1 MSDQENIAY
10 EYALG
15 LLSKQEKD
23 AIELTPEFLQAVE
36 DAQLKLSALQ
46 LQAPLDKSASK
57 QIWDNINQQITPEK
71 ESWQDILVARFKT
84 WIYVLPAVFLAFG
97 SLILFEQT
105 SQVSDPY
112 SMSIINAKVGWEV
125 NADIENRKL
134 SIASVNPMLVGKNEV
149 CALWVKKDSVT
160 HFISTLPNVGDKL
173 INLSPK
179 IAKLLKGGEAI
190 ISIESTNKPIDQ
202 PTRIE
207 YRNQL
212 S

>member
-84 WIYVLPAVFLAFG
+84 WIRITSCIF
-97 SLILFEQT
+97 SL
-105 SQVSDPY
+105 
-112 SMSIINAKVGWEV
+112 W
-125 NADIENRKL
+125 
-134 SIASVNPMLVGKNEV
+134 
-149 CALWVKKDSVT
+149 
-160 HFISTLPNVGDKL
+160 
-173 INLSPK
+173 
-179 IAKLLKGGEAI
+179 
-190 ISIESTNKPIDQ
+190 
-202 PTRIE
+202 
-207 YRNQL
+207 
-212 S
+212 